1 MLAFGKLV
9 NSCER
14 ELNDDLLLACPI
26 RILIRRVALHPV
38 VQHVFGLGDGVAPEG
53 RTVDGEVADSC
64 IASLPESERNRAPVT
79 ILR

>member
-38 VQHVFGLGDGVAPEG
+38 VQHVFGLGDGVAPEWLSLYLEVLD
-53 RTVDGEVADSC
+53 RTIV
-64 IASLPESERNRAPVT
+64 NT
-79 ILR
+79 IEGQC